1 MNFGLTQRAF
11 TEMMIFILLVEHIF
25 SYCSGIF
32 KDWEL
37 KTRGEVNEKGIETAK
52 IGSILYW
59 VEIVVDIIIIILIVI
74 HLGQMDSQ
82 TMHDLPL
89 LNYWILFDTV
99 IMFLTLPYMA
109 LAKILILKG
118 EITKNIFTLYQVQK
132 KKLKNRRKSLS
143 DVKPKDH
150 QKMFKKFFQEQK
162 EIEEEE
168 EKQVK
173 PSMRFKS
180 MEQVIGDRSN
190 YKRKKTKKNTA
201 YADEINAENRQR
213 EEEDDETSQSSDDS
227 TPSSEEDL
235 RKLKQKSRLPVIV
248 KEADFELNETLTF
261 TNDVY
266 NYTICANMTKCC
278 SPLQQ
283 GFALKQCFIV
293 FSVQMLV
300 PIFFIY
306 GSG

>member
-1 MNFGLTQRAF
+1 
-11 TEMMIFILLVEHIF
+11 
-25 SYCSGIF
+25 
-32 KDWEL
+32 
-37 KTRGEVNEKGIETAK
+37 
-52 IGSILYW
+52 
-59 VEIVVDIIIIILIVI
+59 
-74 HLGQMDSQ
+74 
-82 TMHDLPL
+82 
-89 LNYWILFDTV
+89 
-99 IMFLTLPYMA
+99 
-109 LAKILILKG
+109 
-118 EITKNIFTLYQVQK
+118 
-132 KKLKNRRKSLS
+132 
-143 DVKPKDH
+143 
-150 QKMFKKFFQEQK
+150 
-162 EIEEEE
+162 
-168 EKQVK
+168 
-173 PSMRFKS
+173 